1 MNFSL
6 NLLGSEV
13 WGEIVSSL
21 ANLWER
27 TGLYEL
33 TDKFAAGGWQS
44 LVMIA
49 IACLLVYLAVV
60 KKFEPRLLLPM
71 AIGMSIVNIPGA
83 YKILFGT
90 KGYILSESFKNVEYA
105 RGTFEEIYAVLKV
118 DGFALTIDQFK
129 DVLANSKEIIGVFT
143 NAQVVDFAGIEAA
156 FNAGQLDLSKYGLT
170 TLADIQVAYNLVN
183 ESTITLGTTVLEIS
197 SETVV
202 RDFGLFY
209 YIYKGVDWV
218 IFPPIIFLGI
228 GAMTDFGPLIANPK
242 SMIIGAAAQLG
253 IFITFFGALCLFG
266 FTPQESAAIAI
277 IGGADGP
284 TAIYVTKKLA
294 EHLLPAI
301 AIAAYSYMALIPV
314 IQKPIM
320 RALTT
325 EKERK
330 IKMKQLRKVSKLER
344 IMFPLLVSLVVG
356 LLLPDAMPLLGM
368 LMLGNLLKESGVCG
382 RLVDTAQNGLM
393 NTVTI
398 FLGVMVGSKATGTL
412 FLSLDTLG
420 IICLGLVAF
429 CMGTT
434 GGLLVAK
441 LMCKL
446 TKGQINPLIGSAGV
460 SAVPMAARISQDV
473 GREYDPSNHL
483 LMHAMGPN
491 VAGVIGSAIAA
502 GVLLALFG

>member
-1 MNFSL
+1 MALLTNLCDGMGESIVTSL
-6 NLLGSEV
+6 N
-13 WGEIVSSL
+13 
-21 ANLWER
+21 NLWES
-27 TGLYEL
+27 TGIYDLVANFTTY
-33 TDKFAAGGWQS
+33 GWQN
-44 LVMIA
+44 LVMVL
-49 IACLLVYLAVV
+49 IACILFYLAIV
-60 KKFEPRLLLPM
+60 KKFEPLLLLPI
-71 AIGMSIVNIPGA
+71 AFGMFIVNIPGV
-83 YKILFGT
+83 YHVLFGT
-90 KGYILSESFKNVEYA
+90 KGYVITENSTNIVAAKGTLEELRELFA
-105 RGTFEEIYAVLKV
+105 RPDATIEQIAELVK
-118 DGFALTIDQFK
+118 DGYE
-129 DVLANSKEIIGVFT
+129 V
-143 NAQVVDFAGIEAA
+143 AGRNYSAM
-156 FNAGQLDLSKYGLT
+156 
-170 TLADIQVAYNLVN
+170 
-183 ESTITLGTTVLEIS
+183 TVS
-197 SETVV
+197 SEQVI

-253 IFITFFGALCLFG
+253 IFITYFGALCIFN
-266 FTPQESAAIAI
+266 FSEAEAAAIAI

-301 AIAAYSYMALIPV
+301 AISAYSYMALIPI

-325 EKERK
+325 KEERK
-330 IKMKQLRKVSKLER
+330 IKMKQLRKVSKFEK
-344 IMFPLLVSLVVG
+344 IAFPIIVSFIVG

-382 RLVDTAQNGLM
+382 RLVDTAQGGLM

-398 FLGVMVGSKATGTL
+398 FLGVMVGSKATGSL
-412 FLSLDTLG
+412 FLSVQTLG
-420 IICLGLVAF
+420 IICLGLFAF
-429 CMGTT
+429 CMGTV

-446 TKGQINPLIGSAGV
+446 THGQINPLIGSAGV

-473 GREYDPSNHL
+473 GRESDPDNHL

>member
-1 MNFSL
+1 MTFGFHSL
-6 NLLGSEV
+6 GAGV
-13 WGEIVSSL
+13 WDNVVSSL
-21 ANLWER
+21 NNLWQS

-33 TDKFAAGGWQS
+33 FANFTTTGWQN

-49 IACLLVYLAVV
+49 ISCVLVYLAVV
-60 KKFEPRLLLPM
+60 KKFEPLLLLPI
-71 AIGMSIVNIPGA
+71 AFGMCIVNVPGV
-83 YKILFGT
+83 YRILFGT
-90 KGYILSESFKNVEYA
+90 IGYVITEIYTDLNTDAVTTGSEVA
-105 RGTFEEIYAVLKV
+105 RGTIAELCAKY
-118 DGFALTIDQFK
+118 GALTETK
-129 DVLANSKEIIGVFT
+129 DGLIAAL
-143 NAQVVDFAGIEAA
+143 NALSYTKGSYTVSLELSTEQVI
-156 FNAGQLDLSKYGLT
+156 
-170 TLADIQVAYNLVN
+170 
-183 ESTITLGTTVLEIS
+183 
-197 SETVV
+197 

-242 SMIIGAAAQLG
+242 SMIMGAAAQLG
-253 IFITFFGALCLFG
+253 IFITFFGALCILG
-266 FTPQESAAIAI
+266 YTPQESAAIGI

-301 AIAAYSYMALIPV
+301 AISAYSYMALIPI

-325 EKERK
+325 PKERA
-330 IKMKQLRKVSKLER
+330 IKMKQLRPVSKLER
-344 IMFPLLVSLVVG
+344 VMFPLLVSLIVG
-356 LLLPDAMPLLGM
+356 VLLPDAMPLLGM
-368 LMLGNLLKESGVCG
+368 LMLGNLLRESGVCG

-398 FLGVMVGSKATGTL
+398 FLGVMVGSKATGSL
-412 FLSLDTLG
+412 FLSLSTLG
-420 IICLGLVAF
+420 IIALGLFAF
-429 CMGTT
+429 CMGTV

-441 LMCKL
+441 LMCKI

-473 GREYDPSNHL
+473 GRETDPDNHL